1 MGVKRNMNTKI
12 IGILMCIQL
21 IDTAVPTVVE
31 GNWTEIQK
39 HLTLNGAAPAL
50 SAGTSD
56 EGV

>member
-1 MGVKRNMNTKI
+1 MNTKL

-21 IDTAVPTVVE
+21 IHIAVPTVMA

-39 HLTLNGAAPAL
+39 HLTLNGAAPGL
-50 SAGTSD
+50 SAGISD